1 MDTAKLNCRICKSI
15 QNHTV
20 FANEVPMPDNVALVQ
35 CRGCGVMGV
44 EQIKEK
50 PNGKL

>member
-1 MDTAKLNCRICKSI
+1 METLKLKCRICKSI
-15 QNHTV
+15 QNHTI

-44 EQIKEK
+44 EKLD
-50 PNGKL
+50 GKL

>member
-1 MDTAKLNCRICKSI
+1 MQTLRFMCRVEKKV

-20 FANEVPMPDNVALVQ
+20 FSDLGADAAEVLVQ

-44 EQIKEK
+44 ELRSKASSQ
-50 PNGKL
+50 L